1 MIAAADRIDAAMHL
15 SSNGQWLRRKVKDAP
30 SFIVANFRDGD
41 LPAICCHHSEIVH
54 LTAACG
60 IKSCAVKHDD
70 RPALALKSFDHA
82 RVEVVE
88 KRIVIVEAV
97 SHWGAIS
104 GQHLE
109 LSIALRIILKQQSLA
124 RAPFTWCNY

>member
-1 MIAAADRIDAAMHL
+1 MIAAADRIDAAMYL

-41 LPAICCHHSEIVH
+41 LPAIGLQPSKIVN
-54 LTAACG
+54 LAAACR
-60 IKSCAVKHDD
+60 IKSCPVEHDGM
-70 RPALALKSFDHA
+70 LSVALKRFNHA
-82 RVEVVE
+82 SVEIVK